1 MSYHVTPNLN
11 GKIIIN
17 IAPLCMDKEQAKM
30 LFGLVWVEVRFPKY
44 LPEGYECT
52 EYLLNT
58 IAASYYSNEQ
68 IRSDEEYV
76 PKCPNSGLIRDN
88 GGLIVKVSRELLHN
102 INGYLEERY
111 EYMKSI

>member
-30 LFGLVWVEVRFPKY
+30 LFGLVGVEVRFPKY
-44 LPEGYECT
+44 LPEGYEYECT

-58 IAASYYSNEQ
+58 IAASYCSN
-68 IRSDEEYV
+68 
-76 PKCPNSGLIRDN
+76 
-88 GGLIVKVSRELLHN
+88 
-102 INGYLEERY
+102 
-111 EYMKSI
+111 